1 MMGLPPPDSQTIWSV
16 LITLLSAPVIW
27 LWRKIKFLEER
38 MVSKE
43 EFEDRLDELEKAN
56 CLMTQNIRNDI
67 ARVEGQITMLIQHL
81 INTNKSP

>member
-16 LITLLSAPVIW
+16 VITLLSAPVIW

-56 CLMTQNIRNDI
+56 CLRTQNIRNDI